1 MLGGKSWWCRKW
13 VVGQALRVRVGTVFI
28 VRQDKSHQNG
38 RSRAGILTALLF
50 VAPLVAGCA
59 SSSDI
64 FSSDL
69 LSKDADW
76 FSRSGRTFIKNV
88 SIETP
93 PLTPDKPVTPDDLIS
108 ADGLCAGMG
117 PAGAPAD
124 ANALTDGAAGAR
136 PGAVALLHTECDVAR
151 GIGAAPDNVNLSN
164 NARGDRLA
172 VLTYSRGPRAGIYT
186 FTSGRLTSVERA
198 PEAPGQPRTAKPK
211 AKKKPAAT

>member
-1 MLGGKSWWCRKW
+1 
-13 VVGQALRVRVGTVFI
+13 
-28 VRQDKSHQNG
+28 VRQDNFRRK
-38 RSRAGILTALLF
+38 RLLLLLLA
-50 VAPLVAGCA
+50 APLMAGCSGA
-59 SSSDI
+59 SNM

-76 FSRSGRTFIKNV
+76 FSRPGRVFIKNV

-93 PLTPDKPVTPDDLIS
+93 PLTPDKPVMADDLIS
-108 ADGLCAGMG
+108 ADGQCPGMA
-117 PAGAPAD
+117 PIGAPAD
-124 ANALTDGAAGAR
+124 ANALTDGAATAPTSR

-164 NARGDRLA
+164 NGRGDRLA

-198 PEAPGQPRTAKPK
+198 PEPVGQPKAAKPK